1 MLRQISDIKNFALA
15 ARDGEIGKVKELY
28 FDDENWVTRYLVVD
42 TGGWLTGRT
51 VLISPKSLGLIDEEK
66 KAVAVNLAKAQVEN
80 SPSIDA
86 DKPVTRQYEELW
98 HQYYGYP
105 GYWLA
110 PEAIAFG
117 AAPPLAEVPPP
128 DRKLRP
134 KGDPHLRSTSEVT
147 GYSIHASDGD
157 IGQVD
162 DFVVDDQDWVIRYVV
177 ISRGLWPGK
186 KVILGTEWTDQV
198 SWGER
203 KVFVPL
209 TREAIKDAPEWDD
222 AQPITRAFE
231 ARLHDY
237 YGRKGYWPI
246 DV

>member
-1 MLRQISDIKNFALA
+1 MLRRLSEIKNFALA

-28 FDDENWVTRYLVVD
+28 FDDESWVTRYLVAD
-42 TGGWLTGRT
+42 TGGWLTGRQ
-51 VLISPKSLGLIDEEK
+51 VLVSPKALGMINEERQVVSVDLTK
-66 KAVAVNLAKAQVEN
+66 SQVEK
-80 SPSIDA
+80 SPSIET
-86 DKPVTRQYEELW
+86 DKPVTRQYEEAW

-105 GYWLA
+105 GYWFA

-117 AAPPLAEVPPP
+117 TTPPLAEVPPA
-128 DRKLRP
+128 DREPRE

-147 GYSIHASDGD
+147 GYSIHANDGD
-157 IGQVD
+157 IGHVD
-162 DFVVDDQDWVIRYVV
+162 DFIVDDGDWMIRYIV
-177 ISRGLWPGK
+177 ISRGGLPGRT
-186 KVILGTEWTDQV
+186 VILATEWTDQV
-198 SWGER
+198 SWEER

-209 TREAIKDAPEWDD
+209 TREAIKDAPEWNE

-231 ARLHDY
+231 TRLHDY